1 MPNARREREQLTAA
15 IFNKLAGPNAPPVHD
30 FDELQA
36 EAFDNDELEAWKHT
50 EAALGDLPP
59 RVMQGLLGLLADWQ
73 DKNNQGHR
81 HALVL
86 AASVA
91 KRRSQI
97 EIAQDLLLVAGI
109 LDSTALRS
117 SGADDRAIC
126 QCESLFITWKPT
138 ERDCGRAH
146 VRCVPTRMEG
156 MFSVSRSHSALAE

>member
-59 RVMQGLLGLLADWQ
+59 RVMQGLLGLLADWR
-73 DKNNQGHR
+73 DKTNHGHR

-91 KRRSQI
+91 ARRGQI
-97 EIAQDLLLVAGI
+97 EIARDLLLVAGI
-109 LDSTALRS
+109 LDSAALQS
-117 SGADDRAIC
+117 SGADDRAIGN
-126 QCESLFITWKPT
+126 CESLFDNWKPT
-138 ERDCGRAH
+138 QRDCRESH
-146 VRCVPTRMEG
+146 VRCFPVGLEG
-156 MFSVSRSHSALAE
+156 MFHTDRGNASLAE